1 MYVIDDAI
9 STIGAVPANIL
20 DNVLGGA
27 INELEFII
35 GPVPAAF
42 IAQMAKV

>member
-9 STIGAVPANIL
+9 STIGALPANIP

-27 INELEFII
+27 INELEFIR
-35 GPVPAAF
+35 GPVPAALT
-42 IAQMAKV
+42 AQMAKV